1 MNTTTLTIQ
10 ATIAAD
16 KQKAWEYYTLP
27 EHITQWNFASEDW
40 HCPSATNDLQVGGK
54 YSAHMAAKD
63 GSFGFDFE
71 AIYQEIIP
79 FEKINYTLFDDREV
93 TIYFESQENHTLV
106 TVKFQAESENPLEL
120 QQNGWQAILNNY
132 KKYCESH

>member
-10 ATIAAD
+10 ATIAVE

-63 GSFGFDFE
+63 GSFEFDFE

-79 FEKINYTLFDDREV
+79 FEKIRYTLLDDREV
-93 TIYFESQENHTLV
+93 SINFESKENHTHV
-106 TVKFQAESENPLEL
+106 TINFEAESENSLEL

-132 KKYCESH
+132 KKYCESK

>member
-10 ATIAAD
+10 AAIAAD

-54 YSAHMAAKD
+54 YFAHMAAKD

-79 FEKINYTLFDDREV
+79 FEKIRYALLDDREV
-93 TIYFESQENHTLV
+93 SIDFESKENHTLV
-106 TVKFQAESENPLEL
+106 TVNFQAESENPLEL

-132 KKYCESH
+132 KKHCESL

>member
-1 MNTTTLTIQ
+1 MKTKILTIQ
-10 ATIAAD
+10 ATIAVE
-16 KQKAWEYYTLP
+16 KEKAWEYYTLP

-63 GSFGFDFE
+63 GSFEFDFE

-79 FEKINYTLFDDREV
+79 FEKIRYTLLDDREV
-93 TIYFESQENHTLV
+93 SINFESKENHTHV
-106 TVKFQAESENPLEL
+106 TINFEAESENSLEL

-132 KKYCESH
+132 KKYCESK

>member
-10 ATIAAD
+10 ATIAVE
-16 KQKAWEYYTLP
+16 KEKAWEYYTLP

-40 HCPSATNDLQVGGK
+40 HCASATNDLQVGGK

-63 GSFGFDFE
+63 GSFEFDFE

-79 FEKINYTLFDDREV
+79 FEKIRYTLLDDREV
-93 TIYFESQENHTLV
+93 SINFESKENHTHV
-106 TVKFQAESENPLEL
+106 TINFEAESENSLEL

-132 KKYCESH
+132 KKYCESK